1 MNLFM
6 SVSILLVFVVWLNYQ
21 IKKTTKLSNKSR
33 DEFWKKESLA
43 NQKRPEDISGLDYI
57 NIPIDK
63 LPMDDLSD
71 DTINSYRDTI
81 FSLFNK
87 KILNLSSFSNTELK
101 LKYGVSNLKILSE
114 YDDNYTKL
122 VSFLQKWGE
131 RLYTQ
136 GYLNEA
142 QAVLEVAIDCKTDVR
157 KTYLLLAKIYAKQSS
172 PEKILAL
179 IDKVTLSNIQDKED
193 LSSKLKE
200 YISPD
205 KS

>member
-1 MNLFM
+1 M

>member
-1 MNLFM
+1 
-6 SVSILLVFVVWLNYQ
+6 
-21 IKKTTKLSNKSR
+21 
-33 DEFWKKESLA
+33 
-43 NQKRPEDISGLDYI
+43 
-57 NIPIDK
+57 
-63 LPMDDLSD
+63 MDDLSD